1 MKSGALSV
9 PIPGCSSLHQ
19 SVIMNSSHFA
29 IGWIYASNPFKIILK
44 CYLCNIQLIYIMSTT
59 AISIRLDSDIKKQ
72 FENLCK
78 EFGLSTNA
86 AFNLFART
94 VVREQAIPFPI
105 SLNGSE
111 SETKSSAAQKAL
123 DRVQSLSAQEAH
135 EWTDEEID
143 ELIAAHRR
151 KKRER

>member
-1 MKSGALSV
+1 
-9 PIPGCSSLHQ
+9 
-19 SVIMNSSHFA
+19 
-29 IGWIYASNPFKIILK
+29 
-44 CYLCNIQLIYIMSTT
+44 MSTT
-59 AISIRLDSDIKKQ
+59 AISIRLDSDIKKR

-105 SLNGSE
+105 SLKGSE
-111 SETKSSAAQKAL
+111 SEKRSIAAQNAL
-123 DRVQSLSAQEAH
+123 ARIQSLSAQEAH

-143 ELIAAHRR
+143 ELIASHRR
-151 KKRER
+151 KKREQ

>member
-1 MKSGALSV
+1 
-9 PIPGCSSLHQ
+9 
-19 SVIMNSSHFA
+19 
-29 IGWIYASNPFKIILK
+29 
-44 CYLCNIQLIYIMSTT
+44 MSTT

-78 EFGLSTNA
+78 EFGISTNA
-86 AFNLFART
+86 AFNLFARA

-111 SETKSSAAQKAL
+111 SEKRSIAAQNAL
-123 DRVQSLSAQEAH
+123 ARIQALSARETH

-143 ELIAAHRR
+143 ELIASHRR
-151 KKRER
+151 KKREQ

>member
-1 MKSGALSV
+1 
-9 PIPGCSSLHQ
+9 
-19 SVIMNSSHFA
+19 
-29 IGWIYASNPFKIILK
+29 
-44 CYLCNIQLIYIMSTT
+44 MSTT

-105 SLNGSE
+105 SLKGSE
-111 SETKSSAAQKAL
+111 SEKRSIAAQNAL
-123 DRVQSLSAQEAH
+123 ARIQSLSAQEAH

-143 ELIAAHRR
+143 ELIDSHRR
-151 KKRER
+151 KKREQ

>member
-1 MKSGALSV
+1 M
-9 PIPGCSSLHQ
+9 
-19 SVIMNSSHFA
+19 
-29 IGWIYASNPFKIILK
+29 IYN
-44 CYLCNIQLIYIMSTT
+44 MSTT

-72 FENLCK
+72 FDELCN

-105 SLNGSE
+105 SLKSSE
-111 SETKSSAAQKAL
+111 SDQRSIAAQNAL
-123 DRVQSLSAQEAH
+123 RRSQTLSSQEDH

-143 ELIAAHRR
+143 ELIATHRR
-151 KKRER
+151 KKKR

>member
-1 MKSGALSV
+1 
-9 PIPGCSSLHQ
+9 
-19 SVIMNSSHFA
+19 
-29 IGWIYASNPFKIILK
+29 
-44 CYLCNIQLIYIMSTT
+44 MSTT

-105 SLNGSE
+105 SLKGSE
-111 SETKSSAAQKAL
+111 SEKRSTAAQKAL
-123 DRVQSLSAQEAH
+123 DEVQSLSAQEAH